1 MARTTR
7 IALLLSLMIF
17 AAGCGLA
24 DRARIRLA
32 RLMTAHIFAITVI
45 HEEAV
50 LTQSTFHKNDVVAAP
65 RNGGNEKKAKPVAR
79 HERQPQTIT
88 GPIQL
93 ASLRLPLATAGVRS
107 ESILCVT
114 RARLQQPR
122 ERVFRRYVVVTG
134 SAPTPSAGG

>member
-1 MARTTR
+1 
-7 IALLLSLMIF
+7 MIF

-32 RLMTAHIFAITVI
+32 RLMTAHIFAI

-65 RNGGNEKKAKPVAR
+65 RNEKKAKPVAR
-79 HERQPQTIT
+79 HERQPETIT
-88 GPIQL
+88 GPIRL
-93 ASLRLPLATAGVRS
+93 ASLRLPIATAGVRS
-107 ESILCVT
+107 DETVLCVV

-134 SAPTPSAGG
+134 STPSPSVGG